1 MPFCF
6 FGNKKRSVTT
16 SFGCWWS
23 IRARGETNNSPVGCY
38 RRVGQQ
44 RLPGA
49 RGRKPGANPRPTDNE
64 TKGRRCTCTYR

>member
-49 RGRKPGANPRPTDNE
+49 RGLQSPVRTPWGESP
-64 TKGRRCTCTYR
+64 